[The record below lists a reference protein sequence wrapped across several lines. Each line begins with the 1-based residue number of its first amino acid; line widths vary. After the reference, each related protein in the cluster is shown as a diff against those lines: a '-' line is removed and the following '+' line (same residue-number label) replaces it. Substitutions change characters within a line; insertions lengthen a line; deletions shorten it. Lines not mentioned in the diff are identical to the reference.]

1 MFLDKD
7 RGIRK
12 VSAIQ
17 EYDDLAVTEEE
28 GQKVN
33 AWLAAHF
40 TAEAR
45 LWTLPDRGEI
55 WIRPSALND
64 VLCWSERYRGWTR
77 IDLGTPVTAVCEAD
91 GTVYIALGA
100 KIYKLTDSFGEPGD
114 KARHGNRARAG
125 LRQRPRHDRLS
136 AALRADGRTGF
147 MLLADRPLAV
157 PGNGEKTTKY
167 QIYVADELR
176 PVLKSSG
183 GTVVLDKFLMTEAEV
198 V

>member
-1 MFLDKD
+1 MW
-7 RGIRK
+7 
-12 VSAIQ
+12 A
-17 EYDDLAVTEEE
+17 
-28 GQKVN
+28 
-33 AWLAAHF
+33 
-40 TAEAR
+40 
-45 LWTLPDRGEI
+45 LPDRGEI
-55 WIRPSALND
+55 WVKPSALND

-100 KIYKLTDSFGEPGD
+100 KIYKLTDSAAAPEIKPDMEIELAPVFGRD
-114 KARHGNRARAG
+114 RAMTDFQQLCVQMDAQASCS
-125 LRQRPRHDRLS
+125 LQI
-136 AALRADGRTGF
+136 GRWQFPAT
-147 MLLADRPLAV
+147 
-157 PGNGEKTTKY
+157 GEKTTKY

>member
-1 MFLDKD
+1 MW
-7 RGIRK
+7 
-12 VSAIQ
+12 A
-17 EYDDLAVTEEE
+17 
-28 GQKVN
+28 
-33 AWLAAHF
+33 
-40 TAEAR
+40 
-45 LWTLPDRGEI
+45 LPDRGEI
-55 WIRPSALND
+55 WVKPSALND

-100 KIYKLTDSFGEPGD
+100 KIYKLTDSAAAPEIKPDMEIELAPVFGRDRAEIELLFHC
-114 KARHGNRARAG
+114 RHKELVVGILIDDAH
-125 LRQRPRHDRLS
+125 L
-136 AALRADGRTGF
+136 F
-147 MLLADRPLAV
+147 V
-157 PGNGEKTTKY
+157 PGAASAQIGRWQFPATGEKTTKY